1 MHRAWP
7 RAGDIARGH
16 WRPLETA
23 GGDALML
30 IHFCI
35 SRKCPLPRLDRR
47 AEVRSRAERERAG
60 SWLAISN
67 LVI

>member
-23 GGDALML
+23 W
-30 IHFCI
+30 
-35 SRKCPLPRLDRR
+35 RRLDVDPFLHFSEVPSAQVGPPR